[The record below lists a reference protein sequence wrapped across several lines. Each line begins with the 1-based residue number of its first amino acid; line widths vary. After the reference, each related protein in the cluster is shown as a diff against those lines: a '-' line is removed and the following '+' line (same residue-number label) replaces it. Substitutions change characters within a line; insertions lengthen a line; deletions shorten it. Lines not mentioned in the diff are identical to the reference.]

1 MACLVGVHRFGAQLH
16 ALDRVGQGDGLP
28 FHARQQF
35 VIAIPAPGDAAV
47 RHAVGVGEFGGQR
60 MADFRLA
67 FKGDTARMVRSRR
80 RGAVIGD
87 ILRRLADGG
96 FVVLGVVVVLGL
108 DGDFVSGVFGGEDI
122 ALASRACDRI
132 AVAQPLVFD
141 AIARYAV
148 AVCHLCG
155 EGTSHLGIARD
166 GDGALLI
173 DGRRRIISDVFCRL
187 TDGRFVMLGVV
198 VVLGLDGD
206 FVSGIVGGEDI
217 ALASRATNRRVIA
230 QPLVFDAIARH
241 TVTVCHLCGERA
253 SHLGIARDGDGA
265 LLIDGRRRAG
275 RIITCEDF
283 GFLATY
289 MQFTFI
295 ERTDFRPILHGQG
308 SKRHFASLRI
318 QGHAIMW
325 FTCSPASV
333 IVTGSDKILC
343 TTICFA
349 LVINVQDFC
358 AFLRQDFHTT
368 HFATRF

>member
-1 MACLVGVHRFGAQLH
+1 
-16 ALDRVGQGDGLP
+16 
-28 FHARQQF
+28 
-35 VIAIPAPGDAAV
+35 
-47 RHAVGVGEFGGQR
+47 

-122 ALASRACDRI
+122 ALASCACDRI

-141 AIARYAV
+141 AIIRYAV
-148 AVCHLCG
+148 AIFHL
-155 EGTSHLGIARD
+155 S
-166 GDGALLI
+166 
-173 DGRRRIISDVFCRL
+173 
-187 TDGRFVMLGVV
+187 
-198 VVLGLDGD
+198 
-206 FVSGIVGGEDI
+206 
-217 ALASRATNRRVIA
+217 
-230 QPLVFDAIARH
+230 
-241 TVTVCHLCGERA
+241 GERA

-325 FTCSPASV
+325 FTCSPAS
-333 IVTGSDKILC
+333 L
-343 TTICFA
+343 
-349 LVINVQDFC
+349 
-358 AFLRQDFHTT
+358 LRV
-368 HFATRF
+368 ATKSCVLPSASLW